1 MAGDRYGEREL
12 ADRNHPFVRKGLR
25 LRSPFV
31 MVVAVEPGEGDHVI
45 MTALAYARLFPEALV
60 CFVYANRK
68 ADRGSEFAGT
78 TRIEVP
84 DDQWAQPTRDL
95 RDRVLGA
102 ARDAEVNAQFH
113 RLAGNPAHEIARF
126 AFDHDAQMIVMG
138 TRKPGPV
145 SQIQEKLRGS
155 VMTALSQ
162 AQSVPLLVVPDPQA
176 SSRNSHLG

>member
-12 ADRNHPFVRKGLR
+12 ADRNQPFVRKGLR

-84 DDQWAQPTRDL
+84 DDQWAQATRDL
-95 RDRVLGA
+95 RDRVLA
-102 ARDAEVNAQFH
+102 DAQDAGVSAQFH
-113 RLAGNPAHEIARF
+113 RLAGNPAHEIAQF

-138 TRKPGPV
+138 TREPGAV
-145 SQIQEKLRGS
+145 SQIEEKLRGS

-162 AQSVPLLVVPDPQA
+162 AQSVPLLVVPDPKA
-176 SSRNSHLG
+176 SSRNKRLG

>member
-1 MAGDRYGEREL
+1 MTRDRYGESEL
-12 ADRNHPFVRKGLR
+12 AGHDRAFVRKELR

-31 MVVAVEPGEGDHVI
+31 MVVAVEPGEGAHVI
-45 MTALAYARLFPEALV
+45 MTALSYARIVPEALV

-84 DDQWAQPTRDL
+84 DDQWNQSTRDL
-95 RDRVLGA
+95 RDRVLSA
-102 ARDAEVNAQFH
+102 AHDAEVSAQFH

-126 AFDHDAQMIVMG
+126 AFDHDAQLIVIG
-138 TRKPGPV
+138 TRKPGAV

-155 VMTALSQ
+155 VMAALSQ
-162 AQSVPLLVVPDPQA
+162 SQSVPVLVVPDPKA
-176 SSRNSHLG
+176 ASRNKQLG